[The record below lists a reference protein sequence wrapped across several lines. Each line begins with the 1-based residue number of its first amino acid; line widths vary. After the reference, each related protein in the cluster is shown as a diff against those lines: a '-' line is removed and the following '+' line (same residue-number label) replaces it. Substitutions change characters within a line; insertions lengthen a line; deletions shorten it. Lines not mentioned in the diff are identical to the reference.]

1 MGSHPLNIGDISSPL
16 PGKVQKV
23 TKRYFKL
30 KTRTRLLLVFFG
42 SVAIISGWFLPWY
55 TVNYFLTVDAWRTAV
70 NSTHFVNVGQLSG
83 ADNLIQ
89 KYGQNIAQNEYSGED
104 LAKAGFIQN
113 VPQEIFYWWLG
124 LVAVTLLAIKLD
136 DLKVYGKAVESLKK
150 VLDFAKILTL
160 LLQIGW
166 VLWYCVQ
173 STQLA
178 WIYTAARTEMIR
190 TLGTS
195 QGILYISPGL
205 STGLIALILG
215 LILCSL
221 GVFSGDKDQPI
232 NANTPTSTLSNRF
245 RLTAEICAVIG
256 IVYFIF
262 AVVTST
268 GKFPH

>member
-1 MGSHPLNIGDISSPL
+1 MSHPLNIGNISSSHL
-16 PGKVQKV
+16 GQAQKV

-30 KTRTRLLLVFFG
+30 KTRTRLFLVFFG

-70 NSTHFVNVGQLSG
+70 NSTHYVNVGQLSG

-89 KYGQNIAQNEYSGED
+89 KYGENIAQNEYSGED
-104 LAKAGFIQN
+104 LAHAGFIQ
-113 VPQEIFYWWLG
+113 VPQEILYWWLG
-124 LVAVTLLAIKLD
+124 LVAVSLLAIKID
-136 DLKVYGKAVESLKK
+136 DLRVYGKAVGYLKLVLNLAK
-150 VLDFAKILTL
+150 VLTL

-173 STQLA
+173 STQLT
-178 WIYTAARTEMIR
+178 WIYDAARTGMIQ

-205 STGLIALILG
+205 STGLISLILG

-221 GVFSGDKDQPI
+221 GVFSGDKAEPI
-232 NANTPTSTLSNRF
+232 NANGPASTLSNRV
-245 RLTAEICAVIG
+245 RLSAEVCATIG
-256 IVYFIF
+256 IIYFIF

>member
-1 MGSHPLNIGDISSPL
+1 MGHPLNINGISSPL
-16 PGKVQKV
+16 PGQVKKV

-55 TVNYFLTVDAWRTAV
+55 TVDYFLTVNTWRKAV
-70 NSTHFVNVGQLSG
+70 DSTHFVNVGELSG

-89 KYGQNIAQNEYSGED
+89 KYGENIAQNEYTGED
-104 LAKAGFIQN
+104 LAKAGFIQ

-124 LVAVTLLAIKLD
+124 LVVVTLLVIKLD
-136 DLKVYGKAVESLKK
+136 DLKVYGKAVGYLKQ
-150 VLDFAKILTL
+150 VLDLAKILIL

-166 VLWYCVQ
+166 ILWYCVQ

-178 WIYTAARTEMIR
+178 WIYNAARTEMIR

-195 QGILYISPGL
+195 QGILYINPGL
-205 STGLIALILG
+205 STGLVALILG

-221 GVFSGDKDQPI
+221 GVFSGDKAEPI
-232 NANTPTSTLSNRF
+232 NALAPTSTLSRRF
-245 RLTAEICAVIG
+245 RLSAEVCAVIG

-262 AVVTST
+262 AVITST

>member
-1 MGSHPLNIGDISSPL
+1 MGGHPLNIGDISSPL
-16 PGKVQKV
+16 PGQVKRV

-42 SVAIISGWFLPWY
+42 SVAIIAGWFLPWY

-70 NSTHFVNVGQLSG
+70 ASTHFVNVGQLSG

-89 KYGQNIAQNEYSGED
+89 KYGENIAQNEYSGED
-104 LAKAGFIQN
+104 LAKAGFIQ
-113 VPQEIFYWWLG
+113 VPQDIFYWWLG
-124 LVAVTLLAIKLD
+124 LVAITLLAIKLD
-136 DLKVYGKAVESLKK
+136 DLKVYGKAVGYLKQ
-150 VLDFAKILTL
+150 VLDLAKILIL

-166 VLWYCVQ
+166 VLWFCVQ

-178 WIYTAARTEMIR
+178 WIYNAARTEMIR

-195 QGILYISPGL
+195 QGILYINPGL

-221 GVFSGDKDQPI
+221 GVFSGDKAEPI
-232 NANTPTSTLSNRF
+232 NANAPTSTLFSWF
-245 RLTAEICAVIG
+245 RLTAEVCAVIG
-256 IVYFIF
+256 IVFFIF
-262 AVVTST
+262 VVVTST